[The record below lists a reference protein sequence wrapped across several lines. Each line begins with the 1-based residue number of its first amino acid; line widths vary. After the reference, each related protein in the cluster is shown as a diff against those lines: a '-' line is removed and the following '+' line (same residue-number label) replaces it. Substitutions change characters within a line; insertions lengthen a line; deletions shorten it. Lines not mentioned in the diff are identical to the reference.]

1 MEVGSRGAA
10 AAVRGVSAAGRLP
23 GGPTIYGGA
32 RKLMRMRTAAA
43 MAAYRTTSPPIIAMP

>member
-1 MEVGSRGAA
+1 MEAGSRGAA